1 MPTWYSAGRAEVN
14 CARLHTDTAPRPS
27 VQESRE
33 GEVCNRLQKGAIG
46 LLLYI
51 RDGNAKSI
59 SILAYH
65 STLQYTM
72 PHLACC
78 VCIHSPQLPVANRHP
93 ESLPHTKSSAM
104 L

>member
-51 RDGNAKSI
+51 RDGNA
-59 SILAYH
+59 
-65 STLQYTM
+65 
-72 PHLACC
+72 
-78 VCIHSPQLPVANRHP
+78 
-93 ESLPHTKSSAM
+93 
-104 L
+104 